1 MLKNIKYLLECILIL
16 IIIYPADAQVAKI
29 QSNPIRLSIK
39 YPPPDTIKPEIE
51 FQLPKVYTGFPIY
64 SKDSVYLLSGVLNDN
79 SNKIRV
85 KVNDKD
91 LGVYSSGPI
100 ALNINLVQ
108 GENRT
113 TIIFEDKSN
122 NLFKKEI
129 TFNYDPQADIISP
142 TVSLNSPFSDVTR
155 GIQIVNK
162 DSFDSIAAISG
173 TFSDQSD
180 ILGIWINGSKVD
192 SFYNKSF
199 YFPFYKKIPDS
210 VEIVI
215 ADVFG
220 NMSTHSAVMEE
231 SPEIL
236 IGSDLGEVNYHA
248 LIITV
253 GKYTDPAFNDLDGPI
268 KDGQNL
274 AKVLNEYYGFD
285 KANIK
290 ILKNATR
297 GQIIKVFDEY
307 KKKLD
312 ENDNLLLFYAGHG
325 KFDEDTETGYW
336 LPSDASADNS
346 ANWLPNSAIRDYLRG
361 IKTQHTLLISDA
373 CFASSILRDPF
384 PGAEKSINEIYKVK
398 SRKAIISG
406 NDEAPDKSIFVEYLI
421 DNLKKIDKQYFPAQY
436 LFNRIK
442 EPVINNSKTGQ
453 IPEYKSIPFTGDEG
467 LAGDFVFTRVVKNQ
481 EKK

>member
-1 MLKNIKYLLECILIL
+1 MKFVLQLCF
-16 IIIYPADAQVAKI
+16 IIIFVNSVYAQVAKI
-29 QSNPIRLSIK
+29 HSNPVRLNIK

-64 SKDSVYLLSGVLNDN
+64 SKDSLYLLSGVLSDN

-85 KVNDKD
+85 RIDEKD
-91 LGVYSSGPI
+91 LGYYTPGPI
-100 ALNINLVQ
+100 ALNINLIP
-108 GENRT
+108 GENKKVIT
-113 TIIFEDKSN
+113 FEDKSTN
-122 NLFKKEI
+122 IYKKEI
-129 TFNYDPQADIISP
+129 KFYYDPLADVIAPSI
-142 TVSLNSPFSDVTR
+142 TLNPPFAEVTR
-155 GIQIVNK
+155 GIQIVSK
-162 DSFDSIAAISG
+162 DSFDSLAAISG
-173 TFSDQSD
+173 TFADQSE
-180 ILGIWINGSKVD
+180 ILGIWVNGEKVD
-192 SFYNKSF
+192 SIHNKTF
-199 YFPFYKKIPDS
+199 YFPFYEKIPDS

-220 NMSTHSAVMEE
+220 NMCTYSALMEE
-231 SPEIL
+231 SPEIT
-236 IGSDLGEVNYHA
+236 IGSDLGELNYHA

-253 GKYTDPAFNDLDGPI
+253 GKYSDPSFNDLDGPI

-274 AKVLNEYYGFD
+274 AKVLNEYYNFD

-297 GQIIKVFDEY
+297 SQIIKVFDEY
-307 KKKLD
+307 KKKLN

-325 KFDEDTETGYW
+325 KYDEDTETGYW

-373 CFASSILRDPF
+373 CFASSILRDLF
-384 PGAEKSINEIYKVK
+384 PGSEKSINEIYKVK

-421 DNLKKIDKQYFPAQY
+421 KNLKTIDKKYFTAQH
-436 LFNRIK
+436 LFSKIK

-453 IPEYKSIPFTGDEG
+453 VPEFKSIPFTGDEG
-467 LAGDFVFTRVVKNQ
+467 LSGDFIFTRKVKNT